1 MTISFPIWLIAID
14 YILALIMATLVLKF
28 VLNLFINEASDLSF
42 FKFFTRITSPIL
54 NISLKITPHF
64 IVQPLI
70 PLYLAWLIFMIRI
83 YILPI
88 VLGFSYKGTFAFV
101 FEKQLIE
108 QIKSII
114 LSIALYLNYG
124 L

>member
-14 YILALIMATLVLKF
+14 YILALIMAILVWKF
-28 VLNLFINEASDLSF
+28 VLNLFINEASNLSF

-54 NISLKITPHF
+54 NVTLKITPNF

-83 YILPI
+83 YILPL
-88 VLGFSYKGTFAFV
+88 VLGYSYIGQFAFV

-114 LSIALYLNYG
+114 LSMALYLNYG
-124 L
+124 I

>member
-1 MTISFPIWLIAID
+1 MNISFPIWLITID
-14 YILALIMATLVLKF
+14 YILALIMAILVLKF

-54 NISLKITPHF
+54 NVSLKITPNF

-83 YILPI
+83 YILPL
-88 VLGFSYKGTFAFV
+88 VLGYSYIGQFAFV

-114 LSIALYLNYG
+114 LSMALYLNYG

>member
-1 MTISFPIWLIAID
+1 MNILFPIWLITID
-14 YILALIMATLVLKF
+14 YVLALIMAILVLKF
-28 VLNLFINEASDLSF
+28 VLNLFINEQSGLSF
-42 FKFFTRITSPIL
+42 FIFFTKITTPIL
-54 NISLKITPHF
+54 NVTSKVTPNF

-70 PLYLAWLIFMIRI
+70 PLYLAWLLFIIRI
-83 YILPI
+83 YFLPL
-88 VLGFSYKGTFAFV
+88 VLGYSYIGKFAFV

-114 LSIALYLNYG
+114 LSMALYLNYG

>member
-54 NISLKITPHF
+54 NVSLKIIPNF

-83 YILPI
+83 YILPL
-88 VLGFSYKGTFAFV
+88 VLGYSYIGKFAFV

-114 LSIALYLNYG
+114 LSMALYLNYG

>member
-14 YILALIMATLVLKF
+14 YILALIMATLFLKF

-54 NISLKITPHF
+54 NATLKITPNF

-83 YILPI
+83 YILPL
-88 VLGFSYKGTFAFV
+88 VLGYSYLGKFAFV

-114 LSIALYLNYG
+114 LSMALYLNYG

>member
-54 NISLKITPHF
+54 NISLKITPNF

-83 YILPI
+83 YILPL
-88 VLGFSYKGTFAFV
+88 VLGYSYIGQFAFV

-114 LSIALYLNYG
+114 LSMALYLNYG
-124 L
+124 I

>member
-28 VLNLFINEASDLSF
+28 ILNLFINEASDLSF

-54 NISLKITPHF
+54 NVSLKITPNF

-83 YILPI
+83 YILPL
-88 VLGFSYKGTFAFV
+88 VLGYSYIGQFAFV

-114 LSIALYLNYG
+114 LSMALYLNYG

>member
-1 MTISFPIWLIAID
+1 MTITFPIWLIAID
-14 YILALIMATLVLKF
+14 YILALIMATLFLKF

-54 NISLKITPHF
+54 NVSLKIAPNF

-83 YILPI
+83 YILPL
-88 VLGFSYKGTFAFV
+88 VLGYSYIGQFAFV

-114 LSIALYLNYG
+114 LSMALYLNYG
-124 L
+124 I

>member
-14 YILALIMATLVLKF
+14 YLLALIMTILVFKF
-28 VLNLFINEASDLSF
+28 VLNLFINEGSNLSF
-42 FKFFTRITSPIL
+42 FKFFTKLTTPIVNIT
-54 NISLKITPHF
+54 LKITPNF

-83 YILPI
+83 YILPL
-88 VLGFSYKGTFAFV
+88 VLGYSYIGTFAFV
-101 FEKQLIE
+101 LEKQLIE

-114 LSIALYLNYG
+114 LSMALYLNYG